1 MRTLL
6 YTPVLTDLSWSR
18 LNTRGNIRQDLVP
31 SSGLITLSHL
41 GDSRTLAHSSDNSQG
56 AMHRSDAAWS
66 DDMRLGHP
74 AYSGVMDIDGVK
86 KADGTV

>member
-6 YTPVLTDLSWSR
+6 YTSVLTDSSRSR

-56 AMHRSDAAWS
+56 AVHRSDVAWS
-66 DDMRLGHP
+66 DDMRHGHSD
-74 AYSGVMDIDGVK
+74 YSGVMDIDGVK
-86 KADGTV
+86 KVDGTV